1 MITIV
6 FPGSVQRVF
15 IIYVHFEMF
24 LLTVNTAQEIII
36 ISRGHKANF
45 DWQLPFIDSIDDL
58 EYNKRLFDNC
68 RPTRYFVKF

>member
-1 MITIV
+1 
-6 FPGSVQRVF
+6 
-15 IIYVHFEMF
+15 MF
-24 LLTVNTAQEIII
+24 LLSIVNFKCSRTEKVFLTVDGTMRELII

-45 DWQLPFIDSIDDL
+45 GWQLPFIDSIDDL